1 MTPANGR
8 PIVKNSSQGKIK
20 AINNLISDS
29 YVSSQR
35 INN

>member
-1 MTPANGR
+1 MMPANGR

-20 AINNLISDS
+20 AINNLISHS
-29 YVSSQR
+29 YLSVQQ